1 MVRLLKITSILACK
15 ESKDFCKWLLNGL
28 LPFALWIGRFIAKT
42 LDLFAFPKIMDL
54 LWRMIKSNT
63 RYLTPMEKKE
73 ALSVFGDSINY
84 SKVFIDEYS
93 LIAWLGAKMNRRLG
107 MGVTTFHTINFNQN
121 IRTAPGSSDMKW
133 LIHELTHIAQMEHAG
148 SQYLV
153 EAFYAQATEGY
164 GYTPGEKPHLRDYN
178 REQQASIVADYYIK
192 RNLGISTA
200 VYEPYI
206 AELRA
211 GEL

>member
-1 MVRLLKITSILACK
+1 
-15 ESKDFCKWLLNGL
+15 
-28 LPFALWIGRFIAKT
+28 
-42 LDLFAFPKIMDL
+42 
-54 LWRMIKSNT
+54 
-63 RYLTPMEKKE
+63 
-73 ALSVFGDSINY
+73 
-84 SKVFIDEYS
+84 
-93 LIAWLGAKMNRRLG
+93 
-107 MGVTTFHTINFNQN
+107 
-121 IRTAPGSSDMKW
+121 MKW

-164 GYTPGEKPHLRDYN
+164 EYTPGEKLHMRDYN

-192 RNLGISTA
+192 HASGISTA
-200 VYEPYI
+200 AYEPYI